1 MKRAKTYTY
10 KLTFFNLSKSYILP
24 ISFCRISQHFTEI
37 LWLILHTLKD
47 TTKKIMILKKG
58 WHAYCNGTS
67 KSYSLEEIK
76 MITSKFKNFLLF
88 LVFGS
93 VTLFFTC
100 NASASNSPEET
111 AFVFNTLL
119 FLIMGFLVMWMAAGF
134 AMLESG
140 MVRTKNVSTICLKNI
155 GLYSISGIMFFLVGY
170 NLAYGIPE
178 GGYIG
183 SFAMFVP
190 AEDIATGYAANSD
203 WFFQMVFC
211 ATTVSIVS
219 GTIAERVKIWTFFL
233 FAVILSGIIY
243 PIEMGW
249 QWGGGWLS
257 SMGFSDFAGSTLVH
271 AAGGA
276 AALAG
281 AIVIGPRFG
290 RFSKDGKPNPMP
302 ASSIPLAT
310 LGTFILWLGWFGFN
324 GGSQLA
330 IGTMDDAVAVSNIF
344 VNTNLAA
351 CGGLVVAMILSQIMF
366 GKVDVTFAL
375 NGALA
380 GLVSITAEP
389 LAPSMM
395 MSIMV
400 GGVGGI
406 IAVIGTKLVEALTID
421 DVVGAL
427 PVHLLSGIW
436 GTIAVALSNPDTTFR
451 GQIIGTLSVVMFV
464 FVASVIVWSVLKY
477 TIGVRPSQEEEV
489 LGSDASE
496 VGIEAYPYFK

>member
-1 MKRAKTYTY
+1 MSI
-10 KLTFFNLSKSYILP
+10 LT
-24 ISFCRISQHFTEI
+24 
-37 LWLILHTLKD
+37 
-47 TTKKIMILKKG
+47 
-58 WHAYCNGTS
+58 
-67 KSYSLEEIK
+67 
-76 MITSKFKNFLLF
+76 
-88 LVFGS
+88 VFS
-93 VTLFFTC
+93 V
-100 NASASNSPEET
+100 NSASASSSPDET
-111 AFVFNTLL
+111 AFIFNTLL
-119 FLIMGFLVMWMAAGF
+119 FLICGFLVMWMAAGF

-140 MVRTKNVSTICLKNI
+140 MVRSKNVSTICLKNV
-155 GLYSISGIMFFLVGY
+155 GLYSISGIMFYIVGY

-178 GGYIG
+178 GGYMG
-183 SFAMFVP
+183 SFSSFVA
-190 AEDIATGYAANSD
+190 AEDMATGYSAHSD

-219 GTIAERVKIWTFFL
+219 GTIAERIKIWPFFI
-233 FAVILSGIIY
+233 FAAILAGIIY

-281 AIVIGPRFG
+281 AIIIGPRIG
-290 RFSKDGKPNPMP
+290 RFAADGTSTPIP

-330 IGTMDDAVAVSNIF
+330 IGSMDDAVAVSNIF
-344 VNTNLAA
+344 VNTNIAA
-351 CGGLVVAMILSQIMF
+351 CSGLIVAMIISQTIY

-389 LAPSMM
+389 LMPTAYSSML
-395 MSIMV
+395 I
-400 GGVGGI
+400 GGI
-406 IAVIGTKLVEALTID
+406 GGMIAVFGTQFISSLKID

-427 PVHLLSGIW
+427 PVHLIAGIW
-436 GTIAVALSNPDTTFR
+436 GTIAVAITNPDTSFVT
-451 GQIIGTLSVVMFV
+451 QTIGAFSVVIFV
-464 FVASVIVWSVLKY
+464 FILSAVVWSVLKM
-477 TIGVRPSQEEEV
+477 TIGVRPTEEEEQ
-489 LGSDASE
+489 LGSDKSE
-496 VGIEAYPYFK
+496 VGIEAYTIQ